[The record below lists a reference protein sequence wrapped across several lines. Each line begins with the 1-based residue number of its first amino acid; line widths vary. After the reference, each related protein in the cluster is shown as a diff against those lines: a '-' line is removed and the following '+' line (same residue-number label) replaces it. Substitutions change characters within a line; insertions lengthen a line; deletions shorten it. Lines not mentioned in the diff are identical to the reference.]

1 MRIQVNKN
9 QQKINFKTHVG
20 TIITIAEQQAKAGLT
35 SFSYPIPRNQGIS
48 HWEII
53 SKVEE
58 ETENSVYGGHKCV
71 SAEPRCV
78 RVKFN
83 IRD

>member
-1 MRIQVNKN
+1 MKIQVNKN
-9 QQKINFKTHVG
+9 QRKINFKTHIG
-20 TIITIAEQQAKAGLT
+20 TIIKIAQQKAKEGLN

-58 ETENSVYGGHKCV
+58 ETEHSVYGGHKCV
-71 SAEPRCV
+71 SSEPNAIN
-78 RVKFN
+78 VKFS

>member
-1 MRIQVNKN
+1 MKIQVNKN
-9 QQKINFKTHVG
+9 QQKINFKTHIG
-20 TIITIAEQQAKAGLT
+20 TIITIAQQKAKEGLN

-71 SAEPRCV
+71 WPEPSYI
-78 RVKFN
+78 RVKFS